1 MSRKICVVTGTR
13 AEYGLLRWVMEGI
26 RQAPSLK
33 LQIIATGMHLSPE
46 FGLTYQEIEHLDE
59 AMRTK
64 VGRMLDMR
72 TQEGEIINKILT
84 QVYDK
89 VRDVSR

>member
-1 MSRKICVVTGTR
+1 METSFPFTI
-13 AEYGLLRWVMEGI
+13 LL
-26 RQAPSLK
+26 
-33 LQIIATGMHLSPE
+33 T
-46 FGLTYQEIEHLDE
+46 TDEIEHLDE

>member
-1 MSRKICVVTGTR
+1 
-13 AEYGLLRWVMEGI
+13 METSF
-26 RQAPSLK
+26 PFTVL
-33 LQIIATGMHLSPE
+33 
-46 FGLTYQEIEHLDE
+46 LTYQEIEHLDE

-64 VGRMLDMR
+64 VGRILDMR

-89 VRDVSR
+89 VGRILPYEEKDVSR

>member
-1 MSRKICVVTGTR
+1 
-13 AEYGLLRWVMEGI
+13 METSF
-26 RQAPSLK
+26 PFTDL
-33 LQIIATGMHLSPE
+33 
-46 FGLTYQEIEHLDE
+46 LTYQEIEHLDE

-89 VRDVSR
+89 IGKRLPYEKRDVSR